1 MRILSTIASYNGKS
15 NPYLQKVIDELS
27 KVSEVIIFSTE
38 EVEGYKTFVFDKSV
52 GETLV
57 FKNRKYIVDNIENY
71 DYFLYNEDDIFISN
85 ESLKTLI
92 DLNEK
97 ISSINLI
104 NNVGFL
110 RYELD
115 GDVKEFN
122 DLHPAHSVHAGGNG
136 QTDIIKEIQ
145 VIDNEVCL
153 KPWNHHSGNFI
164 LSQKQLKYL
173 IDNDLFSTEPNTK
186 YVGLLE
192 SGASDVSCHL
202 NKVVPYNY
210 IEKLSTHHMSN
221 KYVYNNRKVHIEE
234 IDGIV
239 KQWKS

>member
-1 MRILSTIASYNGKS
+1 MKILSTIASYNGNS
-15 NPYLQKVIDELS
+15 NPYLKKVIDELS
-27 KVSEVIIFSTE
+27 NVSDVVIFSTE
-38 EVEGYKTFVFDKSV
+38 KIEGYKTILFDKSV

-57 FKNRKYIVDNIENY
+57 FKNRNYILDNIENY

-97 ISSINLI
+97 ISNIDLI

-110 RYELD
+110 RYEID
-115 GDVKEFN
+115 NGVIEFN
-122 DLHPAHSVHAGGNG
+122 DLHPAHSTHTGGNG
-136 QTDIIKEIQ
+136 RTDIIKEIQ

-164 LSQKQLKYL
+164 LSKKQLEYL
-173 IDNDLFSTEPNTK
+173 IDNGLFSTEPNRK

-202 NKVVPYNY
+202 NKIVPYHY

-221 KYVYNNRKVHIEE
+221 KYVYNSRKVHIEE
-234 IDGIV
+234 IDEIV
-239 KQWKS
+239 KKWKI